1 MFYISVESRDITSYC
16 RDVVSI
22 LRHNASSKQR
32 VTGLKLLDAWQGRG
46 ARAHRAEAVAA
57 SALAR
62 ADMERVLVYMLLEG
76 YIKEDFHFTAYTT
89 ISYLVPGT
97 RAHLLQTPDHHV
109 SLHFSSQPVTS
120 QSNGATSK
128 SPAARTKTQ
137 QSHPK
142 RTPCVVNPNKS
153 AFTTSSVTVC
163 ESICVD
169 TSLSQELQKQS
180 ADTNGLSR
188 VAKKRKATIVLDSS
202 SDDDFDFGEI
212 T

>member
-46 ARAHRAEAVAA
+46 ARAHRAEAVTA
-57 SALAR
+57 STLAR

-97 RAHLLQTPDHHV
+97 RAEFDVRFLNDVRP
-109 SLHFSSQPVTS
+109 
-120 QSNGATSK
+120 
-128 SPAARTKTQ
+128 PAATAQIFRATIIV
-137 QSHPK
+137 
-142 RTPCVVNPNKS
+142 RGN
-153 AFTTSSVTVC
+153 
-163 ESICVD
+163 
-169 TSLSQELQKQS
+169 
-180 ADTNGLSR
+180 R
-188 VAKKRKATIVLDSS
+188 VARLDSRNVYIVVPP
-202 SDDDFDFGEI
+202 DGAI
-212 T
+212 III

>member
-97 RAHLLQTPDHHV
+97 RAHLLQTPDHRV

-128 SPAARTKTQ
+128 SPAASTKTQ
-137 QSHPK
+137 QCRPK

-169 TSLSQELQKQS
+169 TSSSQELQKQS